1 MNPKRHFDTSNVAQ
15 SEAIHI
21 WKMIVDLDRTVQI
34 LSCDITTEEE
44 SAGISDRSDP
54 SYPILARTL
63 ATRRDN
69 LKDTVAALEHRLSEL
84 DQADMFRMGIEE
96 KTDGQPRRQ
105 RDGEGRASP
114 LAEA

>member
-1 MNPKRHFDTSNVAQ
+1 MNPKRHFDASNVPQ

-96 KTDGQPRRQ
+96 KTAGQPPT
-105 RDGEGRASP
+105 A
-114 LAEA
+114 A

>member
-1 MNPKRHFDTSNVAQ
+1 MNPKRHFDTSNVPQ

-44 SAGISDRSDP
+44 SAGISNRSDP

-105 RDGEGRASP
+105 RDGEGRASS

>member
-1 MNPKRHFDTSNVAQ
+1 MKHQRQFGTPEAAQ
-15 SEAIHI
+15 REAAQIL
-21 WKMIVDLDRTVQI
+21 KMIVDLDRTVQI

-69 LKDTVAALEHRLSEL
+69 LKDTVAELEHRLSEL
-84 DQADMFRMGIEE
+84 DQADMFRM
-96 KTDGQPRRQ
+96 
-105 RDGEGRASP
+105 A
-114 LAEA
+114 